1 MTIGI
6 SPLRRSDFEDGGIVE
21 FSMMERN
28 ECQEY
33 YKEIKEMIDDKTDN
47 IALLH
52 GRITKLAVE
61 DLLNNFAEK
70 LGIGFI

>member
-33 YKEIKEMIDDKTDN
+33 YKEIKEMNTCVCLFTFKTLMLADLIDFMYIKK
-47 IALLH
+47 
-52 GRITKLAVE
+52 RQ
-61 DLLNNFAEK
+61 
-70 LGIGFI
+70 